1 MRAAVCYEFGQP
13 LVIDEI
19 ELDPPKLGE
28 VRVRVTACGICHSDL
43 HRLRGER
50 GGALPIVAGH
60 EVAGIVEELGPGAS
74 GVEPGDRV
82 IVSLLRSCGRCF
94 FCQTGAPHHC
104 EHVFPLQT
112 ETRLHTRD
120 GVPIV
125 QGVNVGGFAEQVV
138 VDQSQIVKVPDG
150 LPMESVALLAC
161 GVITG
166 FGAVVNTANVPAGSS
181 VVVIGTGGVGMN
193 AIQGA
198 RLSGAYPIVAVDV
211 LDGKL
216 EDAQGFGSTHGVNA
230 TRADAVEAVRA
241 ITGPRG
247 ADYVFVTVGSAQ
259 AAALGL
265 NLVRE
270 AGSLVLVGMP
280 PTGVDLPLPVFET
293 VFRSVKILGSKMG
306 STRLSVDVPRLL
318 DLYQAG
324 HLQLDELITE
334 RYPLER
340 INEAIASVERGEA
353 LRHVIVM

>member
-13 LVIDEI
+13 LVIDDIEI
-19 ELDPPKLGE
+19 DPPKVGE

-60 EVAGIVEELGPGAS
+60 EVAGVVEEVGEGVS
-74 GVEPGDRV
+74 GVAPGDRV

-94 FCQTGAPHHC
+94 YCQTGVPHHC
-104 EHVFPLQT
+104 EHVFALQH

-120 GVPIV
+120 GVPVV

-138 VDQSQIVKVPDG
+138 VDQSQLVKVPDG

-166 FGAVVNTANVPAGSS
+166 FGAVVNTAQVTAGSS

-216 EDAQGFGSTHGVNA
+216 EDAQGFGATHGVNA
-230 TRADAVEAVRA
+230 TNPDAVAAVRA
-241 ITGPRG
+241 ISGERG
-247 ADYVFVTVGSAQ
+247 ADFVFVTVGSAK

-265 NLVRE
+265 ELVRV
-270 AGSLVLVGMP
+270 AGTLVLVGMP

-324 HLQLDELITE
+324 QLQLDELITE

-340 INEAIASVERGEA
+340 INDAIASVERGEA
-353 LRHVIVM
+353 LRHVVVM

>member
-13 LVIDEI
+13 LVIEDI
-19 ELDPPKLGE
+19 AIDPPKAGE
-28 VRVRVTACGICHSDL
+28 VRVRVAACGICHSDL

-50 GGALPIVAGH
+50 GGVLPIVAGH
-60 EVAGIVEELGPGAS
+60 EVAGFVEELGPGVS
-74 GVEPGDRV
+74 GFAPGDRV

-94 FCQTGAPHHC
+94 YCQSGSPHHC
-104 EHVFPLQT
+104 EAVFALQH
-112 ETRLHTRD
+112 ETRLHTHD
-120 GVPIV
+120 GVPVV

-138 VDQSQIVKVPDG
+138 VDQSQLVKAPDG

-166 FGAVVNTANVPAGSS
+166 YGAVVNTAQVSPGSS

-198 RLSGAYPIVAVDV
+198 RLSGAYPVIAVDV

-216 EDAQGFGSTHGVNA
+216 EDARGFGATHGVNA
-230 TRADAVEAVRA
+230 TRTDAAQAVRA
-241 ITGPRG
+241 ISGARG

-259 AAALGL
+259 AAELGL
-265 NLVRE
+265 ALVRDE
-270 AGSLVLVGMP
+270 GSLVLVGMP
-280 PTGVDLPLPVFET
+280 PTGVSLSLPVFET
-293 VFRSVKILGSKMG
+293 VFRGVRVLGSKMG
-306 STRLSVDVPRLL
+306 STRLSIDVPRLI

-324 HLQLDELITE
+324 QLQLDELITE

-353 LRHVIVM
+353 LRHVIMM

>member
-13 LVIDEI
+13 LVVEEI
-19 ELDPPKLGE
+19 EIDPPQLGE
-28 VRVRVTACGICHSDL
+28 VRVRVMACGICHSDL

-60 EVAGIVEELGPGAS
+60 EAAGIVEELGPGVS
-74 GVEPGDRV
+74 GVAVGDRV

-94 FCQTGAPHHC
+94 YCQSGSPNHC
-104 EHVFPLQT
+104 EGVFALAN

-125 QGVNVGGFAEQVV
+125 QGVNVGAFAEQVV
-138 VDQSQIVKVPDG
+138 VDQSQLVTVPDDVP
-150 LPMESVALLAC
+150 LESVALLAC

-216 EDAQGFGSTHGVNA
+216 EDARGFGATHGVNA
-230 TRADAVEAVRA
+230 TRSDAAEAVRA
-241 ITGPRG
+241 ISGARG

-259 AAALGL
+259 AAELGL
-265 NLVRE
+265 RLVRDE
-270 AGSLVLVGMP
+270 GTLVLVGMP

-293 VFRSVKILGSKMG
+293 VYRSVRILGSKMG
-306 STRLSVDVPRLL
+306 GTRLSVDVPRLL

-324 HLQLDELITE
+324 QLQLDELITE

-353 LRHVIVM
+353 LRHVIMM